1 MEEYKDIFLAEAR
14 EYLQGMTACLL
25 ELEKDPSRTEHLAE
39 IFRAAHSLKG
49 MAGAMG
55 YVPIAKTAHDLENM
69 LEGLR
74 SGEVRINTELVS
86 LLFEAQDTI
95 QLLIDNIDDQQS
107 FQEETEAL
115 RKKLKSWNYQA
126 QSCNQGVQEEKNEN
140 FPVNIDLN
148 ELLNEFEKETLKEA
162 AFQDQNVWYVRV
174 QLKDETLLKSV
185 RAYMVVKEAEN
196 YGEIIKTFPEAQEL
210 ENENFG
216 LEFSFLVLGSFEGQE
231 LQEKIKKISEV
242 EDAGIFLLNTADLQ
256 HKSGGKQKVSKNGKG
271 SGAKNNFNNFQELK
285 TVRVETAKLD
295 VLVNLVGELLVN
307 RTHVVELGK
316 QFESEKLKNAL
327 SQLVKITSNLQDAA
341 MALRMTSVKQVF
353 DRFPRMIR
361 DLGIEKNKEINLNI
375 RGEDTELDR
384 TIINRIGD
392 PLVHLLRNAVDHGI
406 ETPEERQK
414 NGKLPAGTIILEA
427 RHEGSCVLISVED
440 DGKGLDPEVIKEKA
454 LGKNLISPEEI
465 EKMSYEN
472 VINLIFKSGF
482 STASEITDVSGR
494 GVGMDVVRASIE
506 SLNGTVEVKTVPG
519 KGTKFF
525 LRLPLTLATIKVLLL
540 KVGNETYA
548 IPSETVAK
556 NLFVESNKIKTM
568 GHNKVV
574 LLKDEIITLYS
585 LKEKLGAGCLEDKP
599 LYCVVVVNAGG
610 RKLGLIVDKLIKQQ
624 EVVIKSLHGTVKN
637 IKGISGATVLGDG
650 SVVLILDPAN
660 LVE

>member
-14 EYLQGMTACLL
+14 DYLQGMTECLL

-69 LEGLR
+69 LESLR
-74 SGEVRINTELVS
+74 SGEIKINTELVS

-95 QLLIDNIDDQQS
+95 QLLIDNVDDQQS

-162 AFQDQNVWYVRV
+162 AFQDQNVYYVRV
-174 QLKDETLLKSV
+174 QLRDETLLKSV
-185 RAYMVVKEAEN
+185 CAYMVVKEAEN

-216 LEFSFLVLGSFEGQE
+216 LEFSFLVLGSFDSQE
-231 LQEKIKKISEV
+231 LQERIKKISEV
-242 EDAGIFLLNTADLQ
+242 EDVGILLTNTADLR
-256 HKSGGKQKVSKNGKG
+256 HKSGEKQKIQKNGKSNG
-271 SGAKNNFNNFQELK
+271 TKNNFQELK

-295 VLVNLVGELLVN
+295 ILVNLVGELLVN

-316 QFESEKLKNAL
+316 QFESERLKNAL
-327 SQLVKITSNLQDAA
+327 SQLEKITSNLQDAA

-361 DLGIEKNKEINLNI
+361 DLSIEKNKEINLII

-384 TIINRIGD
+384 TIVNRIGD

-427 RHEGSCVLISVED
+427 RHEGSCVIISVED

-454 LGKNLISPEEI
+454 LSKNLISPEEI
-465 EKMSYEN
+465 EKMSSEEI
-472 VINLIFKSGF
+472 INLIFKSGF

-506 SLNGTVEVKTVPG
+506 SLNGTVEVKTIPG

-548 IPSETVAK
+548 IPSETITK
-556 NLFVESNKIKTM
+556 NLFVASEKIKTM
-568 GHNKVV
+568 GHNKAV
-574 LLKDEIITLYS
+574 LLKDEIIPLYS

-650 SVVLILDPAN
+650 SVVLIFDPAN